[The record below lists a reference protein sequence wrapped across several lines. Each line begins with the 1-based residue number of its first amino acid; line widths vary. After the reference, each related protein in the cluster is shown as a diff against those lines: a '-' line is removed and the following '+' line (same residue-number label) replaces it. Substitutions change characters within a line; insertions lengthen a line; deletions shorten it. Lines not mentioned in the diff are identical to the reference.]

1 MTARED
7 AENWMKTRMQNLHV
21 TLPSKIESRSD
32 LPGILFCTF
41 DSEKLRNAVVDS
53 LKNAALNNLW
63 IASSAPLHVRVPR
76 SFLLGL
82 RYLLVQWG
90 YGKSEVRVDDKTMEP
105 KIHGIVCCS
114 AFCMESEFHIMWHGD
129 FKLWSDL

>member
-1 MTARED
+1 MLVGGMVNFDSKTD
-7 AENWMKTRMQNLHV
+7 AENWMKTKMQNLHV

-41 DSEKLRNAVVDS
+41 DSEKLRNAAVDS

-63 IASSAPLHVRVPR
+63 IASSAPLHDRVPR

-90 YGKSEVRVDDKTMEP
+90 YGKSEVRVDDKRMEL
-105 KIHGIVCCS
+105 KIHGIVC
-114 AFCMESEFHIMWHGD
+114 FLYGI
-129 FKLWSDL
+129 